1 MWWVGRMRRPEMT
14 IHVAFAP
21 MRLSSLHLKGAYE
34 MVVPLIERKV
44 QNDIVECREDAKD
57 EGQRRVRRSPR

>member
-34 MVVPLIERKV
+34 MVVALIERSV
-44 QNDIVECREDAKD
+44 LNDIVECREDAKNQG
-57 EGQRRVRRSPR
+57 ERRVRRSQR